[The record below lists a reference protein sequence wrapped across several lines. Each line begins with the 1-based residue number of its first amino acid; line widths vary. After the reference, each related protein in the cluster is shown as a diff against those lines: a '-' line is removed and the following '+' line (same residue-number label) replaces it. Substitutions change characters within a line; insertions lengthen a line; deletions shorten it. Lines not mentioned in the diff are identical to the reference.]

1 MLSAIPK
8 HLLSIVKQPD
18 TLNKSFFTGKD
29 NIFLL
34 NDSVQINLCMA
45 RSRDSVPLIAFSK
58 THTHDQAGPTR
69 SSENLSINK
78 DAWTSIFKSLKN
90 VCKETRLKEFQF
102 KLIHRIVITRK
113 ELFKFGIKT
122 DDECLYCGNKD
133 SIEHTFI
140 DCPSTESFAK
150 KVMQW
155 FNEANCCQISP
166 TTKELLFGIIP
177 SSKETKLIYK
187 FNYTTLAMRHYIY
200 SNTINSN

>member
-1 MLSAIPK
+1 MIGW
-8 HLLSIVKQPD
+8 
-18 TLNKSFFTGKD
+18 F
-29 NIFLL
+29 
-34 NDSVQINLCMA
+34 
-45 RSRDSVPLIAFSK
+45 
-58 THTHDQAGPTR
+58 
-69 SSENLSINK
+69 
-78 DAWTSIFKSLKN
+78 IFKSLKN

-140 DCPSTESFAK
+140 DCPFTESFTK
-150 KVMQW
+150 KVIQW

-200 SNTINSN
+200 SNKINSKAIYIHEFINKLSLKYSLENIN

>member
-1 MLSAIPK
+1 
-8 HLLSIVKQPD
+8 
-18 TLNKSFFTGKD
+18 
-29 NIFLL
+29 
-34 NDSVQINLCMA
+34 MA
-45 RSRDSVPLIAFSK
+45 RSRDFYKLLVSK
-58 THTHDQAGPTR
+58 SHTHDQTGPKR
-69 SSENLSINK
+69 WSENLSIIK
-78 DAWTSIFKSLKN
+78 DSWTSIFKSLKN
-90 VCKETRLKEFQF
+90 VCQETRLKEFRF

-140 DCPSTESFAK
+140 ECPFTESFTK
-150 KVMQW
+150 KVIQW

-177 SSKETKLIYK
+177 SPKETKLIYK

-200 SNTINSN
+200 SNKINSKAIYIHEFINKLSLKYSLENIN